1 MGKKVFV
8 LGIDGVPYSLLM
20 KFMKQKRF
28 VNLESV
34 IDPANIKE
42 IKSVYPVISS
52 VAWTSFA
59 TGVNPA
65 EHGIFGFVDRN
76 SSPFEIML
84 PTSRERKA
92 DAIWNTLSKHGKQ
105 VVIMNVPITYPVEP
119 VNGKMISCFLCPD
132 IYKGAYPE
140 SIVSL
145 LEKHNYIIDVDA
157 WLARSDKER
166 FLEELFMALDARFEV
181 ALELL
186 KEEWDYFQLHIMETD
201 RLMHFFWCDIE
212 KRDSPYY
219 EKIVAFIK
227 KLDNWIGKLCEKLD
241 KDTAVIILSDH
252 GFCGI
257 KYEVQI
263 NAWLKQKKYLIM
275 RDESYNL
282 NDFDEKTICYSLLP
296 GRIFINLKGREEH
309 GCVDI
314 KDYNRVR
321 QEIKEQLLKLENP
334 DNGEK
339 VIDKVFF
346 REEIYTGDEL
356 EKAADII
363 AHPNNGYDLK
373 GMLNNDLVF
382 TNSALT
388 GMHTYE
394 NAVIAGRGFSVS
406 RINSIIDVRNEI
418 LQFYGI

>member
-1 MGKKVFV
+1 M
-8 LGIDGVPYSLLM
+8 
-20 KFMKQKRF
+20 
-28 VNLESV
+28 
-34 IDPANIKE
+34 
-42 IKSVYPVISS
+42 
-52 VAWTSFA
+52 
-59 TGVNPA
+59 
-65 EHGIFGFVDRN
+65 
-76 SSPFEIML
+76 
-84 PTSRERKA
+84 
-92 DAIWNTLSKHGKQ
+92 
-105 VVIMNVPITYPVEP
+105 
-119 VNGKMISCFLCPD
+119 
-132 IYKGAYPE
+132 
-140 SIVSL
+140 
-145 LEKHNYIIDVDA
+145 
-157 WLARSDKER
+157 
-166 FLEELFMALDARFEV
+166 
-181 ALELL
+181 
-186 KEEWDYFQLHIMETD
+186 
-201 RLMHFFWCDIE
+201 
-212 KRDSPYY
+212 
-219 EKIVAFIK
+219 
-227 KLDNWIGKLCEKLD
+227 D